1 MTMKISSFLS
11 RIILLLVLFS
21 GSAYGQQAKPWMMM
35 PFSKPDSVNPILSP
49 RTETVFDCP
58 MRKVILSWESN
69 HVFNPAAV
77 VYNNKVYVLYRAEDT
92 TGRGIGGHTSRI
104 GLAVSRDGLHFVRNT
119 TPVIYP
125 ANDAAKEYEWDGGC
139 EDPRIVKSEDGVFVV
154 TYTMWDKKTARI
166 GVATSKDLV
175 SWTKHGPAFAKA
187 LNGKFKDNWSKSG
200 SIICQIKEDQLIA
213 AKINGKYWMYW
224 GDVNIH
230 LASSTDLINWEPVT
244 DKAWNL
250 NSIFTTRPGKFDSDL
265 VEPGPP
271 AIVTKKGIVFLY
283 NSRNSATN
291 GDTSLPANTYA
302 AGQIL
307 LDYNDPSKVL
317 DRCDNY
323 FLKPEKPYELT
334 GQYAAGTVFVE
345 GMVYFN
351 KRWLLYYGTADS
363 KVAVA
368 TYSSPE

>member
-11 RIILLLVLFS
+11 CIILLLVFFT
-21 GSAYGQQAKPWMMM
+21 GSVHGQQAKSWMLL
-35 PFSKPDSVNPILSP
+35 PFSKLDSVNPILSP

-166 GVATSKDLV
+166 GIATSKDLV

-187 LNGKFKDNWSKSG
+187 YNGKFKDNWSKSG
-200 SIICQIKEDQLIA
+200 SIISQVKDDQLVA

-230 LASSTDLINWEPVT
+230 LASSSDLINWEPVT
-244 DKAWNL
+244 DNAWNL
-250 NSIFTTRPGKFDSDL
+250 TSIFTTRPGKFDSDL

-271 AIVTKKGIVFLY
+271 AIATKKGIVFLY
-283 NSRNSATN
+283 NSRNSATK

-334 GQYAAGTVFVE
+334 GQYTAGTVFIE

-368 TYSSPE
+368 TYSPSE